1 MGANTVVDF
10 AQIPHS
16 VTISLGNVWMGVNQD
31 ISLICVTKRAN
42 LKHME
47 LTVMKP
53 VANVV
58 MVTSVSTSMGHA

>member
-1 MGANTVVDF
+1 MV
-10 AQIPHS
+10 S
-16 VTISLGNVWMGVNQD
+16 
-31 ISLICVTKRAN
+31 KRAN

-58 MVTSVSTSMGHA
+58 VTSVSTSMGHA

>member
-1 MGANTVVDF
+1 MV
-10 AQIPHS
+10 S
-16 VTISLGNVWMGVNQD
+16 
-31 ISLICVTKRAN
+31 KRAN

-58 MVTSVSTSMGHA
+58 MLTSVSTSMGHA